1 MDGVWTSYSTKW
13 VWVGLQI
20 CWSCPVFGPA
30 GSTLPE
36 SVFKLKAL
44 SCCSG
49 QKPFNKDFI
58 VKHYQEHVVENL
70 KSAFLSPFFFSS
82 FTQQNLILYIILMS
96 NFNCCEKWKHNVS
109 QLPWWTVVLLH
120 SHLWAFI
127 MFPLQVESCATASG
141 DWFCIMGPVWSS
153 AFYPTFLNW
162 PKSSTQ
168 YRAPITPTWLAT

>member
-1 MDGVWTSYSTKW
+1 MGLGWSPNLLVVSSVWTSWLNTSW
-13 VWVGLQI
+13 ICFQI
-20 CWSCPVFGPA
+20 
-30 GSTLPE
+30 
-36 SVFKLKAL
+36 K
-44 SCCSG
+44 
-49 QKPFNKDFI
+49 
-58 VKHYQEHVVENL
+58 
-70 KSAFLSPFFFSS
+70 SPFVLQWSETLQQGLYCETLSGTCCGKLEISFSFTIFFSS

-96 NFNCCEKWKHNVS
+96 NFNCCEKWKHNMS

-141 DWFCIMGPVWSS
+141 DWFCIMGPVRSS